1 MKRIAFLFILCA
13 CTVYSQTYYMNVRMK
28 GGGTTSIP
36 IQDIQ
41 KLTFS
46 GISTAVGNERLATV
60 IKTFALLQNYPNPF
74 NPSTTIEYQLPKT
87 GNVEIKIFSLN
98 GQLVK
103 TLESTHQIAG
113 THAVVWDGKN
123 NGGQIVAS
131 GLYVYQV
138 AFENSMLA
146 KKMLFIK

>member
-1 MKRIAFLFILCA
+1 
-13 CTVYSQTYYMNVRMK
+13 MK
-28 GGGTTSIP
+28 GGSTTSIP

-46 GISTAVGNERLATV
+46 TMPTGIGNERFATV
-60 IKTFALLQNYPNPF
+60 IKKFALLQNYPNPF

-87 GNVEIKIFSLN
+87 GNVEIKIFSVN

-103 TLESTHQIAG
+103 TLESTHQSSG
-113 THAVVWDGKN
+113 THTVVWDGKN
-123 NGGQIVAS
+123 NSGKSVAS

-138 AFENSMLA
+138 AFENSVLA